1 VRPSARSRLSRSP
14 NRLFAA
20 LERRAAVGRT
30 HLDLTVSNPTRANV
44 PRDGRATIA
53 ALANEASLL
62 YEPEPFGLLP
72 ARRAVA
78 ELFGARGVA
87 VDASRVVLTASTS
100 EAYSFLFKLLCDPGD
115 RVLVPRPSYPLLE
128 HLCRYEGVECAP
140 YFLRYDGAWHVD
152 FPSILAART
161 ERTRA
166 IVVVTPNN
174 PTGSYLKRDELER
187 LAEIGLPIISD
198 EVFAAYSALP
208 DPRRVASALEA
219 SGASVFALDG
229 LSKFAALPQM
239 KLAWIAVGG
248 ADPAASEALAG
259 LELICDSF
267 LSPSAAVQHALPSLL
282 SLSAGPRATIQ
293 RRVVHNYGVLSRCLA
308 GTALTPLTY
317 EGGWYG
323 VVRLPA
329 VRTEI
334 AWALGLL
341 EERDVLV
348 QPGFFYDFESE
359 PFIVVSLLTDDVP
372 FAEGVRRLVDYVA
385 SSV

>member
-1 VRPSARSRLSRSP
+1 VRLSGRSRLSRSP

-20 LERRAAVGRT
+20 LERRAAAGRS

-44 PRDGRATIA
+44 ARDGGATIA
-53 ALANEASLL
+53 ALANEAALL
-62 YEPEPFGLLP
+62 YEPEPFGLP
-72 ARRAVA
+72 AARRVVA
-78 ELFGARGVA
+78 ELFAARGTP

-115 RVLVPRPSYPLLE
+115 QVLVPRPSYPLLE
-128 HLCRYEGVECAP
+128 HLSRYEGVECAP

-174 PTGSYLKRDELER
+174 PTGSYLKRDELGR
-187 LAEIGLPIISD
+187 LAELGLPIISD
-198 EVFAAYSALP
+198 EVFAAYSAWN
-208 DPRRVASALEA
+208 DPGRAPSALEA
-219 SGASVFALDG
+219 RTASVFVLDG

-248 ADPAASEALAG
+248 PDAEAAEALAG
-259 LELICDSF
+259 LELLCDSY
-267 LSPSAAVQHALPSLL
+267 LSPSSAVQHALPSLL
-282 SLSAGPRATIQ
+282 ASSTEPRETIQ
-293 RRVVHNYGVLSRCLA
+293 RRVVQNYGALSRCLS

-323 VVRLPA
+323 VVHLPG
-329 VRTEI
+329 VKTEI
-334 AWALGLL
+334 AWVLGLL

-348 QPGFFYDFESE
+348 QPGFLYDFESE
-359 PFIVVSLLTDDVP
+359 PFVVVSLLTDEAP
-372 FAEGVRRLVDYVA
+372 FAEGIRRLVDYVTRSA
-385 SSV
+385 

>member
-1 VRPSARSRLSRSP
+1 ML
-14 NRLFAA
+14 
-20 LERRAAVGRT
+20 
-30 HLDLTVSNPTRANV
+30 
-44 PRDGRATIA
+44 A
-53 ALANEASLL
+53 ALANEAALV

-72 ARRAVA
+72 ARRTVA
-78 ELFGARGVA
+78 ELFAARGLP

-152 FPSILAART
+152 FASIVAART

-166 IVVVTPNN
+166 IVVITPNN
-174 PTGSYLKRDELER
+174 PTGSYLKRDELAR
-187 LAEIGLPIISD
+187 LAELGLPIISD
-198 EVFAAYSALP
+198 EVFAAYSASE
-208 DPRRVASALEA
+208 DPRRATSALEA
-219 SGASVFALDG
+219 PSAAVFVLDG

-239 KLAWIAVGG
+239 KLAWIGVGG
-248 ADPAASEALAG
+248 PEASVAEALTG

-267 LSPSAAVQHALPSLL
+267 LSPSAVVQHALPALL
-282 SLSAGPRATIQ
+282 AASAEPRAAIQ
-293 RRVVHNYGVLSRCLA
+293 RRVARNYGVLSHRLS
-308 GTALTPLTY
+308 GTALTPLAY

-334 AWALGLL
+334 AWTLGLL
-341 EERDVLV
+341 EECDVLV

-359 PFIVVSLLTDDVP
+359 PFVVLSLLTDLAP
-372 FAEGVRRLVDYVA
+372 FAEGVRRMVEYVTGN
-385 SSV
+385 V